1 MKKLTLLATGIFIS
15 ALAFTQEKFYSDNFS
30 KEVKE
35 LNTSMK
41 SIGFTTVLPST
52 YKKYDD
58 IVAVI
63 DYKDEGV
70 DDSYTLNF
78 YYNILPVSEVP
89 SGGKLKYVIESGSDK
104 RSDFTSLMRVDM
116 DVDFEVFKSLEF
128 KPRTYRYQTVAVKI
142 MGRKQEGTHWVNNE
156 LVPKYYYEDISFTEI
171 KSDLG
176 EPAPSFTTEGGLFT
190 YKKYN
195 DGKALTQILPRAGT
209 DDLRV
214 IYRYGNENPSE
225 VEFSIYEIKAGEIQE
240 ESFDMSGGEPK
251 TTGSTSAEEMI
262 KEIKLNIKKQLIK
275 NSCFNEARS
284 VKLEGQR
291 MASSKIFEGI
301 YEPYMLDAGKKEK
314 SAGGQA
320 TGTLKSIGGQ
330 FVKQNGAN
338 DKYNK
343 FIAGSESTLNW
354 ETKKLGNSTFEVLEL
369 DLYTNDQC
377 ISSSSAES
385 MTLKEEE
392 KGKTQ
397 KVIVFVGVVNGRLLA
412 GSFSK
417 GGEKEMNEEDLKFK
431 DFIFSTFLI
440 NK

>member
-1 MKKLTLLATGIFIS
+1 MKKLTLLATGILIS
-15 ALAFTQEKFYSDNFS
+15 TLAFTQEKFYSDNFS

-41 SIGFTTVLPST
+41 TIGFTTVLPTT

-63 DYKDEGV
+63 DAKNEGL
-70 DDSYTLNF
+70 DDSYNLSF
-78 YYNILPVSEVP
+78 YFNILPVSQVP
-89 SGGKLKYVIESGSDK
+89 SGGKLKYVIESGSNK

-116 DVDFEVFKSLEF
+116 DVDFEVFKSLDF
-128 KPRTYRYQTVAVKI
+128 KPRTNRYQTVAVKI
-142 MGRKQEGTHWVNNE
+142 MGRKQDGMHWVNDKH
-156 LVPKYYYEDISFTEI
+156 VPKYNYEDISFTEI
-171 KSDLG
+171 KLDLG

-195 DGKALTQILPRAGT
+195 GGKALTQILPREGT

-214 IYRYGNENPSE
+214 LYRYGNENPSE
-225 VEFSIYEIKAGEIQE
+225 VEFSIYEIKAGEIQQ

-251 TTGSTSAEEMI
+251 ETGSTSAEDMI
-262 KEIKLNIKKQLIK
+262 KEIKLNTKKQLVK

-291 MASSKIFEGI
+291 MISSKIFDGI
-301 YEPYMLDAGKKEK
+301 YEPYMLDAGK
-314 SAGGQA
+314 
-320 TGTLKSIGGQ
+320 
-330 FVKQNGAN
+330 QNLSK
-338 DKYNK
+338 DRYNK
-343 FIAGSESTLNW
+343 FIAGSKSDLNW
-354 ETKKLGNSTFEVLEL
+354 ETKKIGNTTFEVLEL
-369 DLYTNDQC
+369 NLYNKDQC

-385 MTLKEEE
+385 MTLKENE

-397 KVIVFVGVVNGRLLA
+397 KVIVFVGAVNGRLIA

-431 DFIFSTFLI
+431 DFIFSTFQI